1 MFVLR
6 LCDLSSFTLS
16 LMYNYAVHC
25 RCGFSIPGVAI
36 CMLIAFSFLII
47 RAMKV
52 FYNLFKYWE
61 IRQFYITALKIE
73 SVSIADIDVARLCS
87 FILQLL
93 VTCMFS
99 VRAGFHSITP
109 GWPNASMSG
118 LMRLLGEG
126 CTKFWINSC
135 WAILNFW
142 NRYDILIWNLYF

>member
-1 MFVLR
+1 MRLFYSRVISEISSTKPIYVDSSICMYMFVLR
-6 LCDLSSFTLS
+6 LCDLSSFILS

-93 VTCMFS
+93 VKCMFS
-99 VRAGFHSITP
+99 VRAGFHSITT
-109 GWPNASMSG
+109 GWPNAA
-118 LMRLLGEG
+118 
-126 CTKFWINSC
+126 INVWSY
-135 WAILNFW
+135 ATTG
-142 NRYDILIWNLYF
+142 

>member
-1 MFVLR
+1 MSHYRDKYR
-6 LCDLSSFTLS
+6 LIYTKT

-99 VRAGFHSITP
+99 VRAGFHRITP
-109 GWPNASMSG
+109 VWPNASMSG

-126 CTKFWINSC
+126 CTKF
-135 WAILNFW
+135 
-142 NRYDILIWNLYF
+142 

>member
-1 MFVLR
+1 
-6 LCDLSSFTLS
+6 
-16 LMYNYAVHC
+16 MYNYAVHC

-73 SVSIADIDVARLCS
+73 SVSIADIDVARLFS
-87 FILQLL
+87 FLLQLL

-99 VRAGFHSITP
+99 VGAGFHSITT

-118 LMRLLGEG
+118 LMWLLGED

-142 NRYDILIWNLYF
+142 NRYDILIRNLYFQYFISISRSFVLMG